1 MRRILAAIIGWLFAA
16 GVAAA
21 PVDANTASREALQT
35 IRGIGPVTAAR
46 IVEERR
52 RQPFRDPQDLARR
65 VKGIGEVK
73 LRKITEAGLTVGG
86 NAVQIAVGGGQRE
99 RERPR
104 KRRAVVIDATPA
116 AAAAQGPA
124 CREPQAR

>member
-99 RERPR
+99 R

-116 AAAAQGPA
+116 AAGAQGPA
-124 CREPQAR
+124 RREPQAR